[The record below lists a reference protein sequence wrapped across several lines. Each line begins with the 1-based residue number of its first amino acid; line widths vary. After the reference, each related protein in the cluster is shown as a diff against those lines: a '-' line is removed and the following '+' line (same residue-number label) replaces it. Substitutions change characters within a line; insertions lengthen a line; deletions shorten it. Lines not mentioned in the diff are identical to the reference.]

1 MPRHDSQERG
11 FSRYIRIVRFVR
23 ETQRDGQYAIGVPAT
38 LTVGRAEENA
48 HNNREMA
55 RALGGQGYD
64 VSLEEVAD
72 MHNYVA
78 WRDAFDPHLTA
89 LLRRAWTR

>member
-1 MPRHDSQERG
+1 M
-11 FSRYIRIVRFVR
+11 RYARITRFVR
-23 ETQRDGQYAIGVPAT
+23 ETLHDGQYAIPVPT
-38 LTVGRAEENA
+38 TITVGRAEENA

-55 RALGGQGYD
+55 RALAAQGYD
-64 VSLEEVAD
+64 VSLEEVLD
-72 MHNYVA
+72 LHNYVG